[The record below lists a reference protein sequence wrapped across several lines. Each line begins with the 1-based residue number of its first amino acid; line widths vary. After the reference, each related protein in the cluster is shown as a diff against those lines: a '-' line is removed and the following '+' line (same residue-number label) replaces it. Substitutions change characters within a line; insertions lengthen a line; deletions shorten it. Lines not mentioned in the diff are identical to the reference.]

1 MSNFENIDISVEFA
15 GKKLQSPFI
24 VSSGPLTYAAEGMIK
39 AHEQG
44 AGAVV
49 TKTIRLERAIN
60 PVNHIAIMNKDSLFN
75 CEKWADSDAE
85 VWFTREI
92 PMAKAA
98 GAVVIASVGH
108 TLPEAEALV
117 KKAEDAGADFIELVS
132 YTETDM
138 LPMLEATL
146 DRVTIPVICKLS
158 SNYPAWKDPV
168 ECARQCLEI
177 GKARNHQVLI
187 GAIDSVGP
195 TLCVDIYNKGPI
207 IGSDKGQGWLSGG
220 AIRPISMR
228 INYDIMKMDR
238 NIISYGIGGV
248 TKAEDALEYLMIG
261 TQAVGICS
269 ILIIKGMEYLAK
281 INTSLRKKIAEL
293 GYNSIDELRGVAL
306 DNFDTVANEPTEGE
320 QVEGVESNAK
330 LEFKFDEGLCIKCN
344 QCVNICSYDARTLN
358 FPDMRVDRDLCR
370 NCGACVTVCPTRS
383 LTSKAVS
390 KFENIDD
397 KQNYIGFFS

>member
-1 MSNFENIDISVEFA
+1 MSNFENVDVSVELA
-15 GKKLQSPFI
+15 GVKLQSPFI

-60 PVNHIAIMNKDSLFN
+60 PVNHIAIMNTDSLFN

-92 PMAKAA
+92 PMAKKA

-132 YTETDM
+132 YTEIDM
-138 LPMLEATL
+138 IPMLEATL
-146 DRVTIPVICKLS
+146 DRVSIPVICKLS
-158 SNYPAWKDPV
+158 SNYPAWADPV
-168 ECARQCLEI
+168 ECARKCIEI
-177 GKARNHQVLI
+177 GKARNHKVLI

-207 IGSDKGQGWLSGG
+207 IGSDNGLGWLSGG

-228 INYDIMKMDR
+228 INYDIKKMDR
-238 NIISYGIGGV
+238 EVETYGIGGV
-248 TKAEDALEYLMIG
+248 TKAEDALEYLMVG
-261 TQAVGICS
+261 TKAVGICS
-269 ILIIKGMEYLAK
+269 ILIIKGMEFLSK
-281 INTSLRKKIAEL
+281 IIVSLRKKW
-293 GYNSIDELRGVAL
+293 
-306 DNFDTVANEPTEGE
+306 
-320 QVEGVESNAK
+320 
-330 LEFKFDEGLCIKCN
+330 
-344 QCVNICSYDARTLN
+344 
-358 FPDMRVDRDLCR
+358 
-370 NCGACVTVCPTRS
+370 
-383 LTSKAVS
+383 
-390 KFENIDD
+390 
-397 KQNYIGFFS
+397 QNWAIHQLMN

>member
-1 MSNFENIDISVEFA
+1 MSNYENIDISVEFA
-15 GKKLQSPFI
+15 GKKLKSPFI

-39 AHEQG
+39 AHQMG

-92 PMAKAA
+92 PMAKEA

-146 DRVTIPVICKLS
+146 ERVTIPVICKLS

-168 ECARQCLEI
+168 ECARKCIEI
-177 GKARNHQVLI
+177 GKKRNHQVLI

-207 IGSDKGQGWLSGG
+207 LGSEKGLGWLSGG

-228 INYDIMKMDR
+228 INYDIKKMDR

-261 TQAVGICS
+261 TEAVGICS
-269 ILIIKGMEYLAK
+269 ILIIKGLEHLQK
-281 INTSLRKKIAEL
+281 LIESFKKKIAEL
-293 GYNSIDELRGVAL
+293 GYSSVAELRGVAL
-306 DNFDTVANEPTEGE
+306 DNFDTVADEPTAGE

-330 LEFKFDEGLCIKCN
+330 LQFDFNESTCIKCN
-344 QCVNICSYDARTLN
+344 HCVHICSYDARTLN
-358 FPDMRVDRDLCR
+358 FPEMKVDRDLCR
-370 NCGACVTVCPTRS
+370 NCGACVSVCPTRA
-383 LTSKAVS
+383 LTSKSVS
-390 KFENIDD
+390 KFEKTDGD
-397 KQNYIGFFS
+397 QNYVGYFS

>member
-117 KKAEDAGADFIELVS
+117 KKAEDAGADFIDGRHGRRSAGFEN
-132 YTETDM
+132 
-138 LPMLEATL
+138 
-146 DRVTIPVICKLS
+146 C
-158 SNYPAWKDPV
+158 
-168 ECARQCLEI
+168 
-177 GKARNHQVLI
+177 
-187 GAIDSVGP
+187 
-195 TLCVDIYNKGPI
+195 
-207 IGSDKGQGWLSGG
+207 
-220 AIRPISMR
+220 
-228 INYDIMKMDR
+228 
-238 NIISYGIGGV
+238 
-248 TKAEDALEYLMIG
+248 
-261 TQAVGICS
+261 
-269 ILIIKGMEYLAK
+269 
-281 INTSLRKKIAEL
+281 
-293 GYNSIDELRGVAL
+293 
-306 DNFDTVANEPTEGE
+306 
-320 QVEGVESNAK
+320 
-330 LEFKFDEGLCIKCN
+330 
-344 QCVNICSYDARTLN
+344 
-358 FPDMRVDRDLCR
+358 PDGDFACR
-370 NCGACVTVCPTRS
+370 NRPTQQFAGAAKPATSNEAIAMRTAAAANDGMAAKTTPTNGAGTACAS
-383 LTSKAVS
+383 TGVGKVAATGASP
-390 KFENIDD
+390 
-397 KQNYIGFFS
+397 